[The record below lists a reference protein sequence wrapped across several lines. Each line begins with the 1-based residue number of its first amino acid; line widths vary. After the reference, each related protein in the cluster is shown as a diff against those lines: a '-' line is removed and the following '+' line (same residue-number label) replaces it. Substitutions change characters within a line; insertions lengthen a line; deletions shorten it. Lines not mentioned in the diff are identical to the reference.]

1 MNSFM
6 NALWSDG
13 VGKWVTGKYCGIPFE
28 AKIQNVRAKYGN
40 DISVELRTTDQT
52 AYLINGSDLQN
63 GSGGVF
69 TNLHVYF

>member
-13 VGKWVTGKYCGIPFE
+13 VGKWVTGKYCDNPFE

-40 DISVELRTTDQT
+40 DISVEVRTTDMNT
-52 AYLINGSDLQN
+52 YVINGSVLQN
-63 GSGGVF
+63 GSGGVY